1 MNRPMVGDLI
11 KSTSTPQCMHALFR
25 VDAPPEGE
33 HSHNA
38 KWRDSGD
45 YIIVSPFNEAD
56 PSFMTVL
63 SEDGRLWQMIPDPNI
78 FITLRRMSDG
88 KE

>member
-1 MNRPMVGDLI
+1 
-11 KSTSTPQCMHALFR
+11 MHALFR
-25 VDAPPEGE
+25 VDAPAGA
-33 HSHNA
+33 SWVGVAA

-45 YIIVSPFNEAD
+45 YIIVSPFNEVD

-63 SEDGRLWQMIPDPNI
+63 SEDGRLWQMIQDPNI
-78 FITLRRMSDG
+78 FITLRRMGDG

>member
-1 MNRPMVGDLI
+1 MLSLELTRRPARGGAVV
-11 KSTSTPQCMHALFR
+11 A
-25 VDAPPEGE
+25 
-33 HSHNA
+33 A

-45 YIIVSPFNEAD
+45 YIIVSPFNEVD

-63 SEDGRLWQMIPDPNI
+63 SEDGRLWQMIQDPNI
-78 FITLRRMSDG
+78 FITLRRMGDG

>member
-25 VDAPPEGE
+25 VDAPAGRGCRDA
-33 HSHNA
+33 A

-63 SEDGRLWQMIPDPNI
+63 SEDGRLWQMIQDPNI
-78 FITLRRMSDG
+78 FITLRRMGDG